1 MSPLEALF
9 RRAAEAH
16 RLGRYGEAVRL
27 YREVL
32 EQSPGLG
39 MAEENLCLALL
50 GAGDLGEGFRR
61 YDVRF
66 TRAVGR
72 VPKPALS
79 FPEWRGEALAGRSI
93 LIWIEQGFGD
103 QIMFAR
109 FAAVLAAMG
118 AEVSI
123 LTPPALTRLFASL
136 PARVIEASG
145 QVSIPRHDYWIMAG
159 SIPGRLGLAEA
170 TLPRQPYL
178 RGAQLSDGPA
188 ASGLGVVW
196 RGDPRHPT
204 NPARSLTPEH
214 RAALYALPGAV
225 SLLPEDTGAADFAE
239 TAELIGGLARVIT
252 VDTSIAHLAGAMGKP
267 TWVLLAAENCCWRW
281 QAARTDSPWYPSM
294 RLFRQ
299 SKPGDW
305 GPVMDAV
312 RTALAA
318 EHA

>member
-1 MSPLEALF
+1 MDAIEALF
-9 RRAAEAH
+9 RCAAEAH
-16 RLGRYGEAVRL
+16 RLGRYGEAVEL

-32 EQSPGLG
+32 GRSPGLE

-61 YDVRF
+61 YDIRF

-72 VPKPALS
+72 VPKPTLS
-79 FPEWRGEALAGRSI
+79 FPEWQGEPLAGRSI

-109 FAAVLAAMG
+109 FVPVLAAMG
-118 AEVSI
+118 AEVSL
-123 LTPPALTRLFASL
+123 LTPPPLTRLFASL
-136 PARVIEASG
+136 PARLIEASG
-145 QVSIPRHDYWIMAG
+145 QVSLPRHDYWIAAG
-159 SIPGRLGLAEA
+159 SIPGRLGVTEA
-170 TLPRQPYL
+170 SLPRDAYL
-178 RGAQLSDGPA
+178 PG
-188 ASGLGVVW
+188 ASGGSGHGVAW

-214 RAALYALPGAV
+214 RAALQALPGAV
-225 SLLPEDTGAADFAE
+225 SLLPEDTRAGDFAE
-239 TAELIGGLARVIT
+239 TAEMIRGLARVIT

-267 TWVLLAAENCCWRW
+267 TWLLLAGENCCWRW
-281 QAARTDSPWYPSM
+281 QAGREDSPWYPSM

-299 SKPGDW
+299 SRPGDW
-305 GPVMDAV
+305 APVVAAV
-312 RTALAA
+312 QAALAA